1 MECKGGS
8 VGRWMGEGADV
19 GGAFSNNSLTL
30 TPLFY
35 SSSSPIRSHT
45 TTKRFRYFIHTK
57 KRKKR
62 MVRQYD
68 QYNQYFCP
76 AAKGPDARSYPMIL
90 VPDPKQAN
98 SGKVGPESMKYKC
111 YNPWNGETSDPTV
124 YNPYYDAEKPN
135 LTLAPAVIPDG
146 KRVPY
151 NHMNSSG
158 NASSSGSW
166 TILWVFL
173 GIVAI
178 VLIVCVIIKCLSGH
192 HQKPYDGT
200 YERND
205 SLSGL
210 VSSALGQ
217 NRNVGIGPGSLGR
230 RSSVVIL

>member
-1 MECKGGS
+1 
-8 VGRWMGEGADV
+8 
-19 GGAFSNNSLTL
+19 
-30 TPLFY
+30 
-35 SSSSPIRSHT
+35 
-45 TTKRFRYFIHTK
+45 
-57 KRKKR
+57 

-98 SGKVGPESMKYKC
+98 SGMVGPESMKYKC

-135 LTLAPAVIPDG
+135 VTLAPAVIPDG

-158 NASSSGSW
+158 NGSGSW
-166 TILWVFL
+166 SALWVLL
-173 GIVAI
+173 GVVAV
-178 VLIVCVIIKCLSGH
+178 VLIIVIIVKCLSG
-192 HQKPYDGT
+192 QKHYDGAMSPLSPMSD
-200 YERND
+200 RND